1 MAILG
6 TELDSLLSG
15 GGKGVTAQPHGPD
28 VQHHPDS
35 LEGKLHGGNIST
47 QLSTKGI
54 TPAKYVDNKPQ

>member
-6 TELDSLLSG
+6 TELNSLLSG
-15 GGKGVTAQPHGPD
+15 GGKGVTAQPHGPE
-28 VQHHPDS
+28 VTHHPDS
-35 LEGKLHGGNIST
+35 LDGKLHGNNIST

>member
-15 GGKGVTAQPHGPD
+15 GGNVKAQRHGPD

-35 LEGKLHGGNIST
+35 LDGRLHGDKIST

>member
-6 TELDSLLSG
+6 TELNSTLSG
-15 GGKGVTAQPHGPD
+15 EGNVKAQPHGPD

-35 LEGKLHGGNIST
+35 LGGKLHGNNITT
-47 QLSTKGI
+47 QLSTKGV

>member
-6 TELDSLLSG
+6 TELNSSLSG
-15 GGKGVTAQPHGPD
+15 GGNVTAQPHGPD
-28 VQHHPDS
+28 AQHHPDS
-35 LEGKLHGGNIST
+35 LDGKLHGNDIST

>member
-6 TELDSLLSG
+6 TQETSLLSG
-15 GGKGVTAQPHGPD
+15 GGNVKAQPHGPD

-35 LEGKLHGGNIST
+35 LSGKVHSDLIPT

>member
-6 TELDSLLSG
+6 TQETSLLSG
-15 GGKGVTAQPHGPD
+15 GGNVKAQPHGPD

-35 LEGKLHGGNIST
+35 LTGKVHEGTIST
-47 QLSTKGI
+47 QLSTNGV

>member
-6 TELDSLLSG
+6 TELNSLLSG
-15 GGKGVTAQPHGPD
+15 GGNVTAQPHGPN
-28 VQHHPDS
+28 VLHHPDS
-35 LEGKLHGGNIST
+35 LTGKAHEGTIST

>member
-6 TELDSLLSG
+6 TQETSLLSG
-15 GGKGVTAQPHGPD
+15 EGNVKAQPHGPD

-35 LEGKLHGGNIST
+35 LTGKAHEGTIST